1 MELKKKFKKIGFIFG
16 LKREM
21 KLVSYKNNN
30 IVCVYGYGKASKNAT
45 RELIRLG
52 VDIVFNFGF
61 AGSISENLKN
71 GDVVFINQIFNEK
84 KERLSIF
91 KFDRSLLRNLENT
104 IPEELYRIGERKGRN
119 RNQVFAD
126 VKNVLNYVEDRRI
139 DYYVFKSSPGYTG
152 YYHTMYDKYFHS
164 KHIDKALQT
173 DEYTDR
179 DIDSYMFRL
188 LNITNKN
195 VDFTAVPQLKDIYN
209 LIFTGDTNVKTI
221 KSTDESLSIAL
232 EVIDIIYKNLE
243 APTLENKDGQEEPG
257 KEGESGEGND
267 TDGTTTISDE
277 KLQEMLENGQVQGGS
292 GDDTNS
298 QKVELT
304 ERQKQM
310 LEKAFIKQ
318 KDFINGEPQKTGKL
332 SKKDSKMVKT
342 MEDAGVT
349 MEDAGKD
356 IPKLQAVDLYPPTTL
371 LEGEQA
377 TPQLVAVARFS
388 DGTDRDVTDL
398 VWYGSNNDS
407 SVGITSSGNAASG
420 QRGESFVMAR
430 YDTITVGVPVVVIP
444 KNLIFQYPESEGNTW
459 VDDLVDTK
467 LKSLRIAPSKVC
479 SDETFLRRVSID
491 LVGLLPTQEE
501 RDAFLADKSPQK
513 RSEYIEHLLGRK
525 EFVDLWVMK
534 WAEILQIR
542 SINNI
547 VDKKGALLYHQWLD
561 RRIASNQPV
570 DQMVRDLVT
579 ASGGTFENP
588 PTNYYQAERNT
599 LKLTENVAQAF
610 LGMRIQCAQC
620 HNHPFDRWT
629 MDDYYGF
636 AAFFAQIGR
645 KRADDPRETIIYNS
659 GGGGMKHPVS
669 GQTVAPKYLG
679 GGEAEVTNRDRRE
692 AVAEWLG
699 SPENPFFAK
708 RIANLVWTHFLGRG
722 IVHEPDDFR
731 VSNPPVNGPLLD
743 ALASHLVKS
752 KWDFRE
758 LVREIVN
765 SKTYQRACD
774 TNDTN
779 VLDNSNFSHSAVRRI
794 RAEVLLDIL
803 AQVTETK
810 NKFPGLPEG
819 ARAVQVADG
828 RTSTYFLTTFGRAT
842 REEVCSCAVSM
853 DPSLSQALHLLNGD
867 VGNQR
872 IQQGGVIDRWIK
884 EGRPDTEII
893 DELFI
898 RCYGRFP
905 QERERVETL
914 VAVHAGVGRKQA
926 LEDVFWALLN
936 SPEFIFNH

>member
-1 MELKKKFKKIGFIFG
+1 MRCQILRKCIVPVLYCFAATSLWAQEKTV
-16 LKREM
+16 REINVFPPAVR
-21 KLVSYKNNN
+21 LDSARDFQTI
-30 IVCVYGYGKASKNAT
+30 IVQAT
-45 RELIRLG
+45 REDSVTEDVTRSAKMAFKNSEYATLERIDGDAGTSIRLSPKQDGETVLVVTYGGHQVELPVSVQSAAKEPPLSFRLDVMPVFARAGCNMGSCHGAARGKDGFRLSLFGFDPAGDYHRLTREMPGRRINLANPEGSLVVQKAVGAVPHTGGKRFEKDSELADRLIRW
-52 VDIVFNFGF
+52 IA
-61 AGSISENLKN
+61 AGA
-71 GDVVFINQIFNEK
+71 Q
-84 KERLSIF
+84 
-91 KFDRSLLRNLENT
+91 
-104 IPEELYRIGERKGRN
+104 
-119 RNQVFAD
+119 
-126 VKNVLNYVEDRRI
+126 
-139 DYYVFKSSPGYTG
+139 
-152 YYHTMYDKYFHS
+152 
-164 KHIDKALQT
+164 
-173 DEYTDR
+173 
-179 DIDSYMFRL
+179 
-188 LNITNKN
+188 
-195 VDFTAVPQLKDIYN
+195 
-209 LIFTGDTNVKTI
+209 
-221 KSTDESLSIAL
+221 
-232 EVIDIIYKNLE
+232 
-243 APTLENKDGQEEPG
+243 
-257 KEGESGEGND
+257 ND
-267 TDGTTTISDE
+267 P
-277 KLQEMLENGQVQGGS
+277 N
-292 GDDTNS
+292 
-298 QKVELT
+298 
-304 ERQKQM
+304 
-310 LEKAFIKQ
+310 
-318 KDFINGEPQKTGKL
+318 
-332 SKKDSKMVKT
+332 
-342 MEDAGVT
+342 
-349 MEDAGKD
+349 AGKD
-356 IPKLQAVDLYPPTTL
+356 TPKLQAVDLYPPTTL

-377 TPQLVAVARFS
+377 TQQLVAVARFS

-407 SVGITSSGNAASG
+407 SVAITSSGNTASG

-430 YDTITVGVPVVVIP
+430 YDTITVGVPIVVIP
-444 KNLIFQYPESEGNTW
+444 KNLTFEYPEQDGNTW
-459 VDDLVDTK
+459 IDELVDTK
-467 LKSLRIAPSKVC
+467 LKSLRIAPSNVC
-479 SDETFLRRVSID
+479 DDETFLRRVTID
-491 LVGLLPTQEE
+491 LVGLLPTEEE
-501 RDAFLADKSPQK
+501 RDTFLANQSPDK
-513 RSEYIEHLLGRK
+513 RSQYVEQLLSRK

-645 KRADDPRETIIYNS
+645 KRAEDPRETIIYNS

-669 GQTVAPKYLG
+669 GQTVSPKYLG

-692 AVAEWLG
+692 AVAEWLV

-743 ALASHLVKS
+743 ALANHLVKS
-752 KWDFRE
+752 KWDFRG

-828 RTSTYFLTTFGRAT
+828 RTSAYFLTTFGRAT

-872 IQQGGVIDRWIK
+872 IQQGGVIDRWMK

-893 DELFI
+893 DELFV

-914 VAVHAGVGRKQA
+914 LAVHNGAERKQA

>member
-1 MELKKKFKKIGFIFG
+1 MKDQSVPGTHSTRYRVLLKCLVPVCLWVSTTSLWAQEKTIREINVFPPAVQLDSARDFQTIIVQAIREDSVTEDVTGSAKMAFQNPECAVLERIDGEDATSLRLTPKQDGDTVLVVTYDGHQVKLPVSVRSAEEKPPLSFRLDVMPVFARAGCNMGSCHGAARGKDGFRLSLFG
-16 LKREM
+16 FDPTGDYHRLTREM
-21 KLVSYKNNN
+21 PGRRINLANPEGSLVVQKA
-30 IVCVYGYGKASKNAT
+30 IGAVPHTGGKRFEKDSELAD
-45 RELIRLG
+45 RLIRW
-52 VDIVFNFGF
+52 IA
-61 AGSISENLKN
+61 AG
-71 GDVVFINQIFNEK
+71 
-84 KERLSIF
+84 
-91 KFDRSLLRNLENT
+91 
-104 IPEELYRIGERKGRN
+104 
-119 RNQVFAD
+119 A
-126 VKNVLNYVEDRRI
+126 
-139 DYYVFKSSPGYTG
+139 
-152 YYHTMYDKYFHS
+152 
-164 KHIDKALQT
+164 
-173 DEYTDR
+173 
-179 DIDSYMFRL
+179 
-188 LNITNKN
+188 
-195 VDFTAVPQLKDIYN
+195 KDDPN
-209 LIFTGDTNVKTI
+209 
-221 KSTDESLSIAL
+221 
-232 EVIDIIYKNLE
+232 
-243 APTLENKDGQEEPG
+243 
-257 KEGESGEGND
+257 
-267 TDGTTTISDE
+267 
-277 KLQEMLENGQVQGGS
+277 
-292 GDDTNS
+292 
-298 QKVELT
+298 
-304 ERQKQM
+304 
-310 LEKAFIKQ
+310 
-318 KDFINGEPQKTGKL
+318 
-332 SKKDSKMVKT
+332 
-342 MEDAGVT
+342 
-349 MEDAGKD
+349 AGKD
-356 IPKLQAVDLYPPTTL
+356 APKLQAVDLYPPTTL
-371 LEGEQA
+371 LEGKQA
-377 TPQLVAVARFS
+377 TQQLVAVARFS

-407 SVGITSSGNAASG
+407 SVAITPSGNAASS
-420 QRGESFVMAR
+420 QRGESFLMAR

-444 KNLIFQYPESEGNTW
+444 KDLTFEYPESEGNTW

-467 LKSLRIAPSKVC
+467 LKSLRVAPSNVC
-479 SDETFLRRVSID
+479 DDETFLRRVTID
-491 LVGLLPTQEE
+491 LVGLLPTEEE
-501 RDAFLADKSPQK
+501 RSEFLADKAQDK
-513 RSEYIEHLLGRK
+513 RSEYVERLLSRK

-561 RRIASNQPV
+561 RRIASNQPLNK
-570 DQMVRDLVT
+570 MVRDLIT

-588 PTNYYQAERNT
+588 PTNYYQAERDT

-679 GGEAEVTNRDRRE
+679 GGKAEVTNGDRRE
-692 AVAEWLG
+692 AVAEWLV
-699 SPENPFFAK
+699 SSKNPFFAK
-708 RIANLVWTHFLGRG
+708 RIANLVWTHFFGRG

-752 KWDFRE
+752 EWDFRE

-765 SKTYQRACD
+765 SKTYQRECD

-779 VLDNSNFSHSAVRRI
+779 LLDNSNFSHSAVRRI

-842 REEVCSCAVSM
+842 REDVCSCAVSM

-893 DELFI
+893 DELFV

-914 VAVHAGVGRKQA
+914 VAVQAGAGRKQA

>member
-1 MELKKKFKKIGFIFG
+1 MKDQSVPATHSTRYQVLLKCLVPVCLWVSTTSLWAQEKTIREINVFPPAVQLDSARDFQTIIVQAIREDSVTEDVTGSAKMAFQNPECAVLERIDGEDATSLRLTPKQDGDTVLVVTYDGHQVKLPVSVRSAEEKPPLSFRLDVMPVFARAGCNMGSCHGAARGKDGFRLSLFG
-16 LKREM
+16 FDPTGDYHRLTREM
-21 KLVSYKNNN
+21 P
-30 IVCVYGYGKASKNAT
+30 G
-45 RELIRLG
+45 
-52 VDIVFNFGF
+52 
-61 AGSISENLKN
+61 
-71 GDVVFINQIFNEK
+71 
-84 KERLSIF
+84 
-91 KFDRSLLRNLENT
+91 
-104 IPEELYRIGERKGRN
+104 
-119 RNQVFAD
+119 
-126 VKNVLNYVEDRRI
+126 RRI
-139 DYYVFKSSPGYTG
+139 NLANPEGSLVVQ
-152 YYHTMYDKYFHS
+152 
-164 KHIDKALQT
+164 KA
-173 DEYTDR
+173 
-179 DIDSYMFRL
+179 IG
-188 LNITNKN
+188 
-195 VDFTAVPQLKDIYN
+195 AVPH
-209 LIFTGDTNVKTI
+209 TG
-221 KSTDESLSIAL
+221 
-232 EVIDIIYKNLE
+232 
-243 APTLENKDGQEEPG
+243 G
-257 KEGESGEGND
+257 KRFE
-267 TDGTTTISDE
+267 
-277 KLQEMLENGQVQGGS
+277 
-292 GDDTNS
+292 
-298 QKVELT
+298 
-304 ERQKQM
+304 
-310 LEKAFIKQ
+310 
-318 KDFINGEPQKTGKL
+318 
-332 SKKDSKMVKT
+332 KDSELADRLVQWIA
-342 MEDAGVT
+342 AGAK
-349 MEDAGKD
+349 DDPNAGKD
-356 IPKLQAVDLYPPTTL
+356 APKLQAVDLYPPTTL
-371 LEGEQA
+371 LEGKQA
-377 TPQLVAVARFS
+377 TQQLVAVARFS

-407 SVGITSSGNAASG
+407 SVAITPSGNAASS
-420 QRGESFVMAR
+420 QRGESFLMAR

-444 KNLIFQYPESEGNTW
+444 KDLTFEYPESEGNTW

-467 LKSLRIAPSKVC
+467 LKSLRVAPSNVC
-479 SDETFLRRVSID
+479 DDETFLRRVTID
-491 LVGLLPTQEE
+491 LVGLLPTEEE
-501 RDAFLADKSPQK
+501 RSEFLADKAQDK
-513 RSEYIEHLLGRK
+513 RSEYVERLLSRK

-561 RRIASNQPV
+561 RRIASNQPLNK
-570 DQMVRDLVT
+570 MVRDLIT

-588 PTNYYQAERNT
+588 PTNYYQAERDT

-679 GGEAEVTNRDRRE
+679 GGKAEVTNGDRRE
-692 AVAEWLG
+692 AVAEWLV
-699 SPENPFFAK
+699 SSKNPFFAK
-708 RIANLVWTHFLGRG
+708 RIANLVWTHFFGRG

-752 KWDFRE
+752 EWDFRE

-765 SKTYQRACD
+765 SKTYQRECD

-779 VLDNSNFSHSAVRRI
+779 LLDNSNFSHSAVRRI

-842 REEVCSCAVSM
+842 REDVCSCAVSM

-893 DELFI
+893 DELFV

-914 VAVHAGVGRKQA
+914 VAVQAGAGRKQA

>member
-1 MELKKKFKKIGFIFG
+1 MIEGASVVTGSMRYRIPWACIAPVLFCTNAASLPAQEKTVKEINVFPPAVRLDSARDFQTIIVQATRSDSVTEDVTLSAKMAFKNPECATLERIDGEAGVSTRLSPKHDGDTVLVVTYGGHRVELPVSVQSSAKEPPLSFRLDVMPVFARAGCNMGSCHGAARGKDGFRLSLFG
-16 LKREM
+16 FDPAGDYYRLTREM
-21 KLVSYKNNN
+21 PGRRINLANPEGSLVVQKA
-30 IVCVYGYGKASKNAT
+30 VGAVAHTGGK
-45 RELIRLG
+45 R
-52 VDIVFNFGF
+52 F
-61 AGSISENLKN
+61 
-71 GDVVFINQIFNEK
+71 EK
-84 KERLSIF
+84 DSDLAERLIQWIAAGA
-91 KFDRSLLRNLENT
+91 KD
-104 IPEELYRIGERKGRN
+104 
-119 RNQVFAD
+119 
-126 VKNVLNYVEDRRI
+126 
-139 DYYVFKSSPGYTG
+139 
-152 YYHTMYDKYFHS
+152 
-164 KHIDKALQT
+164 
-173 DEYTDR
+173 
-179 DIDSYMFRL
+179 DS
-188 LNITNKN
+188 N
-195 VDFTAVPQLKDIYN
+195 
-209 LIFTGDTNVKTI
+209 
-221 KSTDESLSIAL
+221 
-232 EVIDIIYKNLE
+232 
-243 APTLENKDGQEEPG
+243 
-257 KEGESGEGND
+257 
-267 TDGTTTISDE
+267 
-277 KLQEMLENGQVQGGS
+277 
-292 GDDTNS
+292 
-298 QKVELT
+298 
-304 ERQKQM
+304 
-310 LEKAFIKQ
+310 
-318 KDFINGEPQKTGKL
+318 
-332 SKKDSKMVKT
+332 
-342 MEDAGVT
+342 
-349 MEDAGKD
+349 AGKD

-377 TPQLVAVARFS
+377 TQQMVAVARFS

-420 QRGESFVMAR
+420 QRGEAFVMAR

-444 KNLIFQYPESEGNTW
+444 KNLTFEYPKQDGNTW
-459 VDDLVDTK
+459 IDELVDTK
-467 LKSLRIAPSKVC
+467 LKSLRIAPSNVC
-479 SDETFLRRVSID
+479 DDETFLRRVTID

-501 RDAFLADKSPQK
+501 RDAFLAEKSSQK
-513 RSEYIEHLLGRK
+513 RSEYIEYLLDRK

-692 AVAEWLG
+692 AVADWLV

-743 ALASHLVKS
+743 ALANHLVKS

-872 IQQGGVIDRWIK
+872 IQQGGVINRWIK

-893 DELFI
+893 DELFV

-914 VAVHAGVGRKQA
+914 AAVQAGAERKQA

>member
-1 MELKKKFKKIGFIFG
+1 MKDQSVPGTHSTRYQVLLKCLVPLCLWVSTTSLWAQEKTIREINVFPPAVQLDSARDFQTIIVQAIREDSVTEDVTGSAKMAFQNPECAVLERIDGEDATSLRLTPKQDGDTVLVVTYDGHQVKLPVSVRSAEEKPPLSFRLDVMPVFARAGCNMGSCHGAARGKDGFRLSLFG
-16 LKREM
+16 FDPTGDYHRLTREM
-21 KLVSYKNNN
+21 PGRRINLANPEGSLVVQKA
-30 IVCVYGYGKASKNAT
+30 IGAVPHTGGKRFEKDSELAD
-45 RELIRLG
+45 RLIRW
-52 VDIVFNFGF
+52 IA
-61 AGSISENLKN
+61 AG
-71 GDVVFINQIFNEK
+71 
-84 KERLSIF
+84 
-91 KFDRSLLRNLENT
+91 
-104 IPEELYRIGERKGRN
+104 
-119 RNQVFAD
+119 A
-126 VKNVLNYVEDRRI
+126 
-139 DYYVFKSSPGYTG
+139 
-152 YYHTMYDKYFHS
+152 
-164 KHIDKALQT
+164 
-173 DEYTDR
+173 
-179 DIDSYMFRL
+179 
-188 LNITNKN
+188 
-195 VDFTAVPQLKDIYN
+195 KDDPN
-209 LIFTGDTNVKTI
+209 
-221 KSTDESLSIAL
+221 
-232 EVIDIIYKNLE
+232 
-243 APTLENKDGQEEPG
+243 
-257 KEGESGEGND
+257 
-267 TDGTTTISDE
+267 
-277 KLQEMLENGQVQGGS
+277 
-292 GDDTNS
+292 
-298 QKVELT
+298 
-304 ERQKQM
+304 
-310 LEKAFIKQ
+310 
-318 KDFINGEPQKTGKL
+318 
-332 SKKDSKMVKT
+332 
-342 MEDAGVT
+342 
-349 MEDAGKD
+349 AGKD
-356 IPKLQAVDLYPPTTL
+356 APKLQAVDLYPPTTL
-371 LEGEQA
+371 LEGKQA
-377 TPQLVAVARFS
+377 TQQLVAVARFS

-407 SVGITSSGNAASG
+407 SVAITPSGNAASS
-420 QRGESFVMAR
+420 QRGESFLMAR

-444 KNLIFQYPESEGNTW
+444 KDLTFEYPESEGNTW

-467 LKSLRIAPSKVC
+467 LKSLRVAPSNVC
-479 SDETFLRRVSID
+479 DDETFLRRVTID
-491 LVGLLPTQEE
+491 LVGLLPTEEE
-501 RDAFLADKSPQK
+501 RNEFLADKAQDK
-513 RSEYIEHLLGRK
+513 RSEYVERLLSRK

-561 RRIASNQPV
+561 RRIASNQPLNK
-570 DQMVRDLVT
+570 MVRDLIT

-588 PTNYYQAERNT
+588 PTNYYQAERDT

-679 GGEAEVTNRDRRE
+679 GGKAEVTNGDRRE
-692 AVAEWLG
+692 AVAEWLV
-699 SPENPFFAK
+699 SSKNPFFAK
-708 RIANLVWTHFLGRG
+708 RIANLVWTHFFGRG

-752 KWDFRE
+752 EWDFRE

-765 SKTYQRACD
+765 SKTYQRECD

-779 VLDNSNFSHSAVRRI
+779 LLDNSNFSHSAVRRI

-842 REEVCSCAVSM
+842 REDVCSCAVSM

-893 DELFI
+893 DELFV

-914 VAVHAGVGRKQA
+914 VAVQASAGRKQA

>member
-1 MELKKKFKKIGFIFG
+1 MKDQSVPGTHSTRYQVLLKCLVPVCLWVSTTSLWAQEKTIREINVFPPAVQLDSARDFQTIIVQAIREDSVTEDVTGSAKMAFQNPECAVLERIDGEDATSLRLTPKQDGDTVLVVTYDGHQVKLPVSVRSAEEKPPLSFRLDVMPVFARAGCNMGSCHGAARGKDGFRLSLFG
-16 LKREM
+16 FDPTGDYHRLTREM
-21 KLVSYKNNN
+21 P
-30 IVCVYGYGKASKNAT
+30 G
-45 RELIRLG
+45 
-52 VDIVFNFGF
+52 
-61 AGSISENLKN
+61 
-71 GDVVFINQIFNEK
+71 
-84 KERLSIF
+84 
-91 KFDRSLLRNLENT
+91 
-104 IPEELYRIGERKGRN
+104 
-119 RNQVFAD
+119 
-126 VKNVLNYVEDRRI
+126 RRI
-139 DYYVFKSSPGYTG
+139 NLANPEGSLVVQ
-152 YYHTMYDKYFHS
+152 
-164 KHIDKALQT
+164 KA
-173 DEYTDR
+173 
-179 DIDSYMFRL
+179 IG
-188 LNITNKN
+188 
-195 VDFTAVPQLKDIYN
+195 AVPH
-209 LIFTGDTNVKTI
+209 TG
-221 KSTDESLSIAL
+221 
-232 EVIDIIYKNLE
+232 
-243 APTLENKDGQEEPG
+243 G
-257 KEGESGEGND
+257 KRFE
-267 TDGTTTISDE
+267 
-277 KLQEMLENGQVQGGS
+277 
-292 GDDTNS
+292 
-298 QKVELT
+298 
-304 ERQKQM
+304 
-310 LEKAFIKQ
+310 
-318 KDFINGEPQKTGKL
+318 
-332 SKKDSKMVKT
+332 KDSELADRLVQWIA
-342 MEDAGVT
+342 AGAK
-349 MEDAGKD
+349 DDPNAGKD
-356 IPKLQAVDLYPPTTL
+356 APKLQAVDLYPPTTL

-377 TPQLVAVARFS
+377 TQQLVAVARFS

-407 SVGITSSGNAASG
+407 SVAITPSGNAASS
-420 QRGESFVMAR
+420 QRGESFLMAR

-444 KNLIFQYPESEGNTW
+444 KDLTFEYPESEGNTW

-467 LKSLRIAPSKVC
+467 LKSLRVAPSNVC
-479 SDETFLRRVSID
+479 DDETFLRRVTID
-491 LVGLLPTQEE
+491 LVGLLPTEDE
-501 RDAFLADKSPQK
+501 RSEFLADKAQDK
-513 RSEYIEHLLGRK
+513 RSEYVERLLSRK

-561 RRIASNQPV
+561 RRIASNQPLNK
-570 DQMVRDLVT
+570 MVRDLIT

-588 PTNYYQAERNT
+588 PTNYYQAERDT

-679 GGEAEVTNRDRRE
+679 GGKAEVTNGDRRE

-699 SPENPFFAK
+699 SSKNPFFAK
-708 RIANLVWTHFLGRG
+708 RIANLVWTHFFGRG

-752 KWDFRE
+752 EWDFRE

-765 SKTYQRACD
+765 SKTYQRECD

-779 VLDNSNFSHSAVRRI
+779 LLDNSNFSHSAVRRI

-842 REEVCSCAVSM
+842 REDVCSCAVSM

-893 DELFI
+893 DELFV

-914 VAVHAGVGRKQA
+914 VAVQAGAGRKQA

>member
-1 MELKKKFKKIGFIFG
+1 MKDQSVPGTHSTRYQVLLKCLVPVCLWVSTTSLWAQEKTIREINVFPPAVQLDSARDFQTIIVQAIREDSVTEDVTGSAKMAFQNPECAVLERIDGEDATSLRLTPKQDGDTVLVVTYDGHQVKLPVSVRSAEEKPPLSFRLDVMPVFARAGCNMGSCHGAARGKDGFRLSLFG
-16 LKREM
+16 FDPTGDYHRLTREM
-21 KLVSYKNNN
+21 P
-30 IVCVYGYGKASKNAT
+30 G
-45 RELIRLG
+45 
-52 VDIVFNFGF
+52 
-61 AGSISENLKN
+61 
-71 GDVVFINQIFNEK
+71 
-84 KERLSIF
+84 
-91 KFDRSLLRNLENT
+91 
-104 IPEELYRIGERKGRN
+104 
-119 RNQVFAD
+119 
-126 VKNVLNYVEDRRI
+126 RRI
-139 DYYVFKSSPGYTG
+139 NLANPEGSLVVQ
-152 YYHTMYDKYFHS
+152 
-164 KHIDKALQT
+164 KA
-173 DEYTDR
+173 
-179 DIDSYMFRL
+179 IG
-188 LNITNKN
+188 
-195 VDFTAVPQLKDIYN
+195 AVPH
-209 LIFTGDTNVKTI
+209 TG
-221 KSTDESLSIAL
+221 
-232 EVIDIIYKNLE
+232 
-243 APTLENKDGQEEPG
+243 G
-257 KEGESGEGND
+257 KRFE
-267 TDGTTTISDE
+267 
-277 KLQEMLENGQVQGGS
+277 
-292 GDDTNS
+292 
-298 QKVELT
+298 
-304 ERQKQM
+304 
-310 LEKAFIKQ
+310 
-318 KDFINGEPQKTGKL
+318 
-332 SKKDSKMVKT
+332 KDSELADRLVQWIA
-342 MEDAGVT
+342 AGAK
-349 MEDAGKD
+349 DDPNAGKD
-356 IPKLQAVDLYPPTTL
+356 APKLQAVDLYPPTTL
-371 LEGEQA
+371 LEGKQA
-377 TPQLVAVARFS
+377 TQQLVAVARFS

-407 SVGITSSGNAASG
+407 SVAITPSGNAASS
-420 QRGESFVMAR
+420 QRGESFLMAR

-444 KNLIFQYPESEGNTW
+444 KDLTFEYPESEGNTW

-467 LKSLRIAPSKVC
+467 LKSLRVAPSNVC
-479 SDETFLRRVSID
+479 DDETFLRRVTID
-491 LVGLLPTQEE
+491 LVGLLPTEEE
-501 RDAFLADKSPQK
+501 RNEFLADKAQDK
-513 RSEYIEHLLGRK
+513 RSEYVERLLSRK

-561 RRIASNQPV
+561 RRIASNQPLNK
-570 DQMVRDLVT
+570 MVRDLIT

-588 PTNYYQAERNT
+588 PTNYYQAERDT

-679 GGEAEVTNRDRRE
+679 GAEAEVANRDRRE
-692 AVAEWLG
+692 AVAEWLV
-699 SPENPFFAK
+699 SSENPFFAK
-708 RIANLVWTHFLGRG
+708 RIANLVWTHFFGRG

-752 KWDFRE
+752 EWDFRE

-765 SKTYQRACD
+765 SKTYQRECD

-779 VLDNSNFSHSAVRRI
+779 LLDNSNFSHSAVRRI

-842 REEVCSCAVSM
+842 REDVCSCAVSM

-893 DELFI
+893 DELFV

-914 VAVHAGVGRKQA
+914 VAVQAGAGRKQA

>member
-1 MELKKKFKKIGFIFG
+1 MKDQSVPGTHSTRYQVLLKCLVPVCLWVSTTSLWAQEKTIREINVFPPAVQLDSARDFQTIIVQAIREDSVTEDVTGSAKMAFQNPECAVLERIDGEDATSLRLTPKQDGDTVLVVTYDGHQVKLPVSVRSAEEKPPLSFRLDVMPVFARAGCNMGSCHGAARGKDGFRLSLFG
-16 LKREM
+16 FDPTGDYHRLTREM
-21 KLVSYKNNN
+21 P
-30 IVCVYGYGKASKNAT
+30 G
-45 RELIRLG
+45 
-52 VDIVFNFGF
+52 
-61 AGSISENLKN
+61 
-71 GDVVFINQIFNEK
+71 
-84 KERLSIF
+84 
-91 KFDRSLLRNLENT
+91 
-104 IPEELYRIGERKGRN
+104 
-119 RNQVFAD
+119 
-126 VKNVLNYVEDRRI
+126 RRI
-139 DYYVFKSSPGYTG
+139 NLANPEGSLVVQ
-152 YYHTMYDKYFHS
+152 
-164 KHIDKALQT
+164 KA
-173 DEYTDR
+173 
-179 DIDSYMFRL
+179 IG
-188 LNITNKN
+188 
-195 VDFTAVPQLKDIYN
+195 AVPH
-209 LIFTGDTNVKTI
+209 TG
-221 KSTDESLSIAL
+221 
-232 EVIDIIYKNLE
+232 
-243 APTLENKDGQEEPG
+243 G
-257 KEGESGEGND
+257 KRFE
-267 TDGTTTISDE
+267 
-277 KLQEMLENGQVQGGS
+277 
-292 GDDTNS
+292 
-298 QKVELT
+298 
-304 ERQKQM
+304 
-310 LEKAFIKQ
+310 
-318 KDFINGEPQKTGKL
+318 
-332 SKKDSKMVKT
+332 KDSELADRLVQWIA
-342 MEDAGVT
+342 AGAK
-349 MEDAGKD
+349 DDPNAGKD
-356 IPKLQAVDLYPPTTL
+356 APKLQAVDLYPPTTL
-371 LEGEQA
+371 LEGNQA
-377 TPQLVAVARFS
+377 TQQLVAVARFS

-407 SVGITSSGNAASG
+407 SVAITPSGNAASS
-420 QRGESFVMAR
+420 QRGESFLMAR

-444 KNLIFQYPESEGNTW
+444 KDLTFEYPESEGNTW

-467 LKSLRIAPSKVC
+467 LKSLRVAPSNVC
-479 SDETFLRRVSID
+479 DDETFLRRVTID
-491 LVGLLPTQEE
+491 LVGLLPTEEE
-501 RDAFLADKSPQK
+501 RSEFLADKAQDK
-513 RSEYIEHLLGRK
+513 RSEYVERLLSRK

-561 RRIASNQPV
+561 RRIASNQPLNK
-570 DQMVRDLVT
+570 MVRDLIT

-588 PTNYYQAERNT
+588 PTNYYQAERDT

-679 GGEAEVTNRDRRE
+679 GGKAEVTNGDRRE
-692 AVAEWLG
+692 AVAEWLV
-699 SPENPFFAK
+699 SSKNPFFAK
-708 RIANLVWTHFLGRG
+708 RIANLVWTHFFGRG

-752 KWDFRE
+752 EWDFRE

-765 SKTYQRACD
+765 SKTYQRECD

-779 VLDNSNFSHSAVRRI
+779 LLDNSNFSHSAVRRI

-842 REEVCSCAVSM
+842 REDVCSCAVSM

-893 DELFI
+893 DELFV

-914 VAVHAGVGRKQA
+914 VAVQAGAGRKQA

>member
-1 MELKKKFKKIGFIFG
+1 MCLWVSTTSLWAQEKTIREINVFPPAVQLDSARDFQTIIVQAIREDSVTEDVTGSAKMAFQNPECAVLERIDGEDATSLRLTPKQDGDTVLVVTYDGHQVKLPVSVRSAEEKPPLSFRLDVMPVFARAGCNMGSCHGAARGKDGFRLSLFG
-16 LKREM
+16 FDPTGDYHRLTREM
-21 KLVSYKNNN
+21 PGRRINLANPEGSLVVQKA
-30 IVCVYGYGKASKNAT
+30 IGAVPHTGGKRFEKDS
-45 RELIRLG
+45 EL
-52 VDIVFNFGF
+52 
-61 AGSISENLKN
+61 A
-71 GDVVFINQIFNEK
+71 
-84 KERLSIF
+84 ERLVQWIAA
-91 KFDRSLLRNLENT
+91 
-104 IPEELYRIGERKGRN
+104 G
-119 RNQVFAD
+119 A
-126 VKNVLNYVEDRRI
+126 
-139 DYYVFKSSPGYTG
+139 
-152 YYHTMYDKYFHS
+152 
-164 KHIDKALQT
+164 
-173 DEYTDR
+173 
-179 DIDSYMFRL
+179 
-188 LNITNKN
+188 
-195 VDFTAVPQLKDIYN
+195 KD
-209 LIFTGDTNVKTI
+209 D
-221 KSTDESLSIAL
+221 
-232 EVIDIIYKNLE
+232 
-243 APTLENKDGQEEPG
+243 P
-257 KEGESGEGND
+257 
-267 TDGTTTISDE
+267 
-277 KLQEMLENGQVQGGS
+277 
-292 GDDTNS
+292 
-298 QKVELT
+298 
-304 ERQKQM
+304 
-310 LEKAFIKQ
+310 
-318 KDFINGEPQKTGKL
+318 
-332 SKKDSKMVKT
+332 
-342 MEDAGVT
+342 
-349 MEDAGKD
+349 DAGKNA
-356 IPKLQAVDLYPPTTL
+356 PKLQAVDLYPPTTL

-377 TPQLVAVARFS
+377 TQQLVAVARFS

-407 SVGITSSGNAASG
+407 SVAITPSGNAASS
-420 QRGESFVMAR
+420 QRGESFLMAR

-444 KNLIFQYPESEGNTW
+444 KDLTFEYPESEGNTW

-467 LKSLRIAPSKVC
+467 LKSLRVAPSNVC
-479 SDETFLRRVSID
+479 DDETFLRRVTID
-491 LVGLLPTQEE
+491 LVGLLPTEEE
-501 RDAFLADKSPQK
+501 RSEFLADKAQDK
-513 RSEYIEHLLGRK
+513 RSEYVERLLSRK

-561 RRIASNQPV
+561 RRIASNQPLNK
-570 DQMVRDLVT
+570 MVRDLIT

-588 PTNYYQAERNT
+588 PTNYYQAERDT

-679 GGEAEVTNRDRRE
+679 GGKAEVTNGDRRE
-692 AVAEWLG
+692 AVAEWLV
-699 SPENPFFAK
+699 SSKNPFFAK
-708 RIANLVWTHFLGRG
+708 RIANLVWTHFFGRG

-752 KWDFRE
+752 EWDFRE

-765 SKTYQRACD
+765 SKTYQRECD

-779 VLDNSNFSHSAVRRI
+779 LLDNSNFSHSAVRRI

-842 REEVCSCAVSM
+842 REDVCSCAVSM

-893 DELFI
+893 DELFV

-914 VAVHAGVGRKQA
+914 VAVQAGAGRKQA